1 MAIIEEEDQIEKQIE
16 SPAEVLTS
24 RSKAGKSMAM
34 IAVSAIAVFA
44 VALIFGLAH
53 LRAVRTDLGAFA
65 HDQGRTP
72 VSVIHPQS
80 SSSDLEVTFPAN
92 IQAYIET
99 PIYARTNGY
108 VKRWLVDIGARVER
122 GQLLAE
128 IETPELDQQLRQAEA
143 TQAQIEA
150 NLDLARTTASRYQD
164 LLKNDSVSKQDTD
177 QAISTLH
184 ADEASLKAAVFY
196 NRIQK
201 DLDVKAAVAN
211 VNQLKELQSF
221 EKVTAPF
228 TGTITARYID
238 IGTLIASGT
247 NTVLFRLAE
256 ISTLRVYASIPESY
270 GKDIAPGL
278 SVDLEVPGAAGNRF
292 TGKVVRTAGAIDPA
306 TRTLLTEVHV
316 PNPALEL
323 VPGEFGEVTFHL
335 RSRRA
340 VLVIPA
346 SALLFRA
353 QGTQVA
359 VVRGDRVH
367 IQAVQLGRDLGNSV
381 EVLSGLTP
389 GDAIIENPS
398 DAITDDTLVSV
409 QNPDSKK

>member
-1 MAIIEEEDQIEKQIE
+1 MAMINIEEKEQIEKKIE
-16 SPAEVLTS
+16 SPAEVLAS
-24 RSKAGKSMAM
+24 RSKSGKRMAL
-34 IAVSAIAVFA
+34 IAVSAVAVFA
-44 VALIFGLAH
+44 IALVLGLAH
-53 LRAVRTDLGAFA
+53 LRAVRTDLAA
-65 HDQGRTP
+65 IARDQARTP

-80 SSSDLEVTFPAN
+80 GSSDLNVTFPAN

-143 TQAQIEA
+143 TQAQIQA
-150 NLDLARTTASRYQD
+150 NLDLARTTAVRYQD
-164 LLKNDSVSKQDTD
+164 LLRSDSVSQQDTD
-177 QAISTLH
+177 QAVSAFH
-184 ADEASLKAAVFY
+184 AYEASL
-196 NRIQK
+196 
-201 DLDVKAAVAN
+201 KAAVAN

-228 TGTITARYID
+228 AGTITARYID

-247 NTVLFRLAE
+247 NTILFRLAD
-256 ISTLRVYASIPESY
+256 ISTLRVYANIPESY
-270 GKDIAPGL
+270 SKDIAPGL
-278 SVDLEVPGAAGNRF
+278 SVDLEVPGAAGKRF
-292 TGKVVRTAGAIDPA
+292 PGQVVRTARAIDPA
-306 TRTLLTEVHV
+306 SRTLLTEVHV

-335 RSRRA
+335 HSSKA
-340 VLVIPA
+340 VLIIPA

-353 QGTQVA
+353 QGTQAA
-359 VVRGDRVH
+359 VVKGDRVH
-367 IQAVQLGRDLGNSV
+367 IQAIRLGRDLGNSV

-389 GDAIIENPS
+389 ADAVIENPS
-398 DAITDDTLVSV
+398 DAITDDILVSV
-409 QNPDSKK
+409 QNGDPKG

>member
-1 MAIIEEEDQIEKQIE
+1 MAMIGKEEKEEIEKQK
-16 SPAEVLTS
+16 SPTDVLASQST
-24 RSKAGKSMAM
+24 AGKSMAM
-34 IAVSAIAVFA
+34 IAVSAAAILAIALV
-44 VALIFGLAH
+44 LGLAH
-53 LRAVRTDLGAFA
+53 LRTVRTDLAA
-65 HDQGRTP
+65 IARDQARTP

-80 SSSDLEVTFPAN
+80 SSSDLNVTFPAN

-143 TQAQIEA
+143 TQAQIQA
-150 NLDLARTTASRYQD
+150 NLDLSRTTAVRYEE
-164 LLKNDSVSKQDTD
+164 LLKSDSVSKQDTD
-177 QAISTLH
+177 QAVSAFH
-184 ADEASLKAAVFY
+184 AYEASLKAA
-196 NRIQK
+196 I
-201 DLDVKAAVAN
+201 AN

-247 NTVLFRLAE
+247 NTVLFRLAD

-270 GKDIAPGL
+270 SKDVTPGL
-278 SVDLEVPGAAGNRF
+278 SVDLEVPRVAAQRF
-292 TGKVVRTAGAIDPA
+292 AGRVVRTAGAIDPA
-306 TRTLLTEVHV
+306 SRTLLTEVHV

-335 RSRRA
+335 HSSKT
-340 VLVIPA
+340 VLIIPT

-359 VVRGDRVH
+359 VARGNRVH
-367 IQAVQLGRDLGNSV
+367 IQTIQLGRDLGNSV

-389 GDAIIENPS
+389 VDAVIENPS

-409 QNPDSKK
+409 QNGDPKG